1 MDIEPTS
8 ILAERKAKALVY
20 LNGALTAVF
29 EVDDNVSYTELHIDD
44 ACRLIKAMIVI
55 LLIGGGV
62 DVEKRRWRIKYY
74 QCTGPTKV
82 PTIH

>member
-1 MDIEPTS
+1 MDIEPIST
-8 ILAERKAKALVY
+8 LAERKTKTLAH

-29 EVDDNVSYTELHIDD
+29 EVDDDVSYTELHIDD
-44 ACRLIKAMIVI
+44 ACRLIKAVVVM

-74 QCTGPTKV
+74 QYIGSTKV
-82 PTIH
+82 LTIH